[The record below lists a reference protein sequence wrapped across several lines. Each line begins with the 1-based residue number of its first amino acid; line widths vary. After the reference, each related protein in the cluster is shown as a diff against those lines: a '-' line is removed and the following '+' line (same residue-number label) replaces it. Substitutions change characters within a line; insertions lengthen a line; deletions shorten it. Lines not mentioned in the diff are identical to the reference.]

1 MRSGGLVTALIAI
14 AACRA
19 TAGITS
25 VDGMDVRVAFDD
37 FKAQYG
43 KTYGSAAE
51 DARRFA
57 IFEANLRAAADHNAQ
72 HEHDVFQSQGVNLF
86 SDLTLEELRRSRT
99 VLVTRADR
107 ARTFFR
113 FVLRAARECA
123 ANFCKKTRD

>member
-57 IFEANLRAAADHNAQ
+57 IFEANLRAAAAALGQVRPTALLLVPLLNGSSTALLVGTVH
-72 HEHDVFQSQGVNLF
+72 GVGAV
-86 SDLTLEELRRSRT
+86 RRP
-99 VLVTRADR
+99 L
-107 ARTFFR
+107 
-113 FVLRAARECA
+113 
-123 ANFCKKTRD
+123 